1 MALSGYKIFSFA
13 VLLST
18 TACSTLPPAAK
29 QYDSFSAYAESVFRH
44 QNDLISRLM
53 MRNDTDDNDEL
64 EDAEDAMNDACH
76 LLNEYAEREMEHES
90 MGLFFKRKVQSSIEE
105 CDQEIRKL
113 ETMLMQADKK
123 PR

>member
-1 MALSGYKIFSFA
+1 MALSGYKYFWVA

-18 TACSTLPPAAK
+18 TACSTLPPSAK

-53 MRNDTDDNDEL
+53 MRNDTDDNPEL

-76 LLNEYAEREMEHES
+76 LLNEYAEHEIEHES
-90 MGLFFKRKVQSSIEE
+90 MGLFFKRKVQTSIEE
-105 CDQEIRKL
+105 CDQKIQTL
-113 ETMLMQADKK
+113 EAMLLKADK
-123 PR
+123 